1 MVENAPARIIIA
13 WPILL
18 PVAAVSLV
26 TMALTA
32 IWFLLL
38 GFLALVSSFIFSAV
52 QASPQERERT
62 LSVGGS
68 IGLGLL
74 VGPLVYLT
82 LAVVK

>member
-1 MVENAPARIIIA
+1 MA
-13 WPILL
+13 WPILV

-26 TMALTA
+26 TMPLTA

-38 GFLALVSSFIFSAV
+38 GFVALVISFTYSAV
-52 QASPQERERT
+52 QVSPRQRART

-82 LAVVK
+82 LAVVR

>member
-1 MVENAPARIIIA
+1 VVENARPRITIA

-26 TMALTA
+26 TMPLTA

-38 GFLALVSSFIFSAV
+38 GLVALVISFIFSAV
-52 QASPQERERT
+52 QASPRQRERT

-68 IGLGLL
+68 SGLGLL

-82 LAVVK
+82 LAVVT